1 MRHIVHVLVIV
12 LLASCG
18 TAPIPTPDADATQQA
33 QDPDQCVAPKSPAM
47 TCTLSA
53 SATKVKV
60 GDTVRLTLAFST
72 PTRSDTG
79 VGAFTHSLIQSPLL
93 FASEYYGFSEHSL
106 DEQLAPRNVTVS
118 SCETYDLLAVQA
130 GQVVIK
136 GKIIYEVYSSQTQ
149 SFFWADCHAG
159 AVEILVEP

>member
-1 MRHIVHVLVIV
+1 
-12 LLASCG
+12 
-18 TAPIPTPDADATQQA
+18 
-33 QDPDQCVAPKSPAM
+33 M

-79 VGAFTHSLIQSPLL
+79 VGPFTHSLIQSPLL
-93 FASEYYGFSEHSL
+93 FASEYHGLNVYSL
-106 DEQLAPRNVTVS
+106 DEQLAPKSTPAS
-118 SCETYDLLAVQA
+118 ACETYDLLAVQA
-130 GQVVIK
+130 GQAIIK

-149 SFFWADCHAG
+149 SFFWTDCHAG